1 VETGL
6 MRGWRLTA
14 VAILLLTGGLAHAD
28 GRCDLNTVVG
38 YQVAFAKPILG
49 YIQGGVKQK
58 GYEGCEPDRVL
69 LFADGSGVRCKDL
82 VRQHLDD
89 MPTAYL
95 FGRSMDDMKLC
106 IEGEMMDVS
115 PTN

>member
-1 VETGL
+1 MEAGL
-6 MRGWRLTA
+6 MRA
-14 VAILLLTGGLAHAD
+14 VMILLLTCGLAHAD

-49 YIQGGVKQK
+49 YIQNGVKQK

-69 LFADGSGVRCKDL
+69 LFADGTGVRCKDL

-89 MPTAYL
+89 VPTAFL
-95 FGRSMDDMKLC
+95 FGRNMSDMKLC
-106 IEGEMMDVS
+106 VDGEMMDVS